1 MLRFTLGSVGVLEVC
16 LVGFYKGGFYKGFK
30 GFIVVFPKTAPGM
43 QGQHCSVLVL
53 LPGVHG
59 LGLFVF
65 VLFSFSGVWG
75 LELSVSEFTS
85 FYRFIFQTV
94 DSVSSAS
101 KRPSF
106 PHRHAKGQLKC
117 LRDMQFRPF

>member
-1 MLRFTLGSVGVLEVC
+1 MLRFTLGSVGVFEVC
-16 LVGFYKGGFYKGFK
+16 LVGFYKGGLYKGFK
-30 GFIVVFPKTAPGM
+30 GFIVV
-43 QGQHCSVLVL
+43 
-53 LPGVHG
+53 LPGPTLQCSG
-59 LGLFVF
+59 SSAWCSRFRIF
-65 VLFSFSGVWG
+65 FSSFFFAGVWG

-94 DSVSSAS
+94 DSVPSAS